1 MRKMKLAIRSLFF
14 DEGGS
19 GERIESSTEAELTAS
34 FAGVTLRYADEENGM
49 GKTELFIKSGTPCVV
64 KMKNS
69 ATEMSFSVGET
80 HRSLYRVEELGEFDL
95 AVTATRVES
104 DITEEKGG
112 TLRLDYESV
121 LGGARRRTVMTLV
134 AAPTGED
141 AK

>member
-1 MRKMKLAIRSLFF
+1 MRIMNLMLRSLFF
-14 DEGGS
+14 DEAGS
-19 GERIESSTEAELTAS
+19 GERIESQTVAEMTAS
-34 FAGVTLRYADEENGM
+34 FAGITLRYSDEENGM

-69 ATEMSFSVGET
+69 ATEMVFSVGET

-95 AVTATRVES
+95 AVTATRAES

-121 LGGARRRTVMTLV
+121 LGGARRRTVMTLTV
-134 AAPTGED
+134 TPTEED
-141 AK
+141 AE